1 MWLTRALVVLAHAFA
16 GWALCGAIIAI
27 GRRTTSMRNTLI
39 MHAVGAPIVFGI
51 LSFVYFRV
59 FAYTT
64 PLQTAA
70 MFVAVAMLLDVV
82 VVARVIEKS
91 FTMFT
96 SVLGTWIP
104 FALIFASTYLCG
116 VYLVR
121 K

>member
-1 MWLTRALVVLAHAFA
+1 MPLTRFLVVVAHALV
-16 GWALCGAIIAI
+16 GWALCGAIIGI
-27 GRRTTSMRNTLI
+27 GRRMTSMRNTLI
-39 MHAVGAPIVFGI
+39 IHAVGAPILFGI
-51 LSFVYFRV
+51 LSLIYFTV

-70 MFVAVAMLLDVV
+70 IFVAVAMLMDFV
-82 VVARVIEKS
+82 VVARLVEKS
-91 FTMFT
+91 FEMFT

-116 VYLVR
+116 MYLVG